1 MKQIWKSTN
10 TYIYDQLIFDE
21 AVKKYNKE
29 RLFFQQM
36 ILKHLEMQKERN
48 KVAPNTKINSK
59 WIKNLNV
66 RAKSIILLYENLGVN
81 LHELKL
87 GK

>member
-1 MKQIWKSTN
+1 
-10 TYIYDQLIFDE
+10 
-21 AVKKYNKE
+21 
-29 RLFFQQM
+29 M